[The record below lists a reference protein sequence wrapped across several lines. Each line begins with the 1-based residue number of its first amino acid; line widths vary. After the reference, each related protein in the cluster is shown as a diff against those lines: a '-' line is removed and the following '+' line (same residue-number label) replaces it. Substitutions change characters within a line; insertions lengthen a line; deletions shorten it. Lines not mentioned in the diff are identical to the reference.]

1 MTATPDGISF
11 GDLQKHMDQAQKRE
25 EAQKPDADVPT
36 FGDSEMTPDLIA
48 SLVETAADQL
58 TEICD
63 HPMVHKAMIVE
74 ICERMVAWHTRSGL
88 QEMEDGDYKSAVY
101 WERDAGKF
109 QAMLNILSSISMGP
123 GDYLMR

>member
-11 GDLQKHMDQAQKRE
+11 GDLQKHMDKAQLRDE
-25 EAQKPDADVPT
+25 VQKPEADVPT
-36 FGDSEMTPDLIA
+36 FGDMTPEEITDFVDA
-48 SLVETAADQL
+48 AADAL
-58 TEICD
+58 TTKCP

-74 ICERMVAWHTRSGL
+74 LCERMISWHTGSGVE
-88 QEMEDGDYKSAVY
+88 EMENGELRNAVF

-109 QAMLNILSSISMGP
+109 QAMLNILASISMGP